1 MTGKPS
7 PVHHQI
13 VCANVF
19 IRRGGRILVL
29 RRSPTR
35 RYAANVVH
43 PVGGKVEP
51 NEDPFTAAQ
60 REVTEETGLSVT
72 NMRLEAVLLDLNP
85 VPHEPLNW
93 LIYHFSA
100 DCASGEPHET
110 DEGELVWMTPAEFLQ
125 QPLHPSLQG
134 IAEHILDRRKGTLF
148 IRHTYNAEGMIER
161 RFERECV
168 SQRRLWSTMWS
179 FTWRHWLRRRLSA
192 TQDNHHDGAADGSIK
207 KDHAQLLTAATAS
220 PELR

>member
-19 IRRGGRILVL
+19 VRRGSRILVL
-29 RRSPTR
+29 RRSATR

-60 REVTEETGLSVT
+60 REVIEETGLSVT
-72 NMRLEAVLLDLNP
+72 NMRLEAVLLDLTP
-85 VPHEPLNW
+85 VPHEPHNW

-100 DCASGEPHET
+100 DCASGEPRDTE
-110 DEGELVWMTPAEFLQ
+110 EGELVWMTPTEFLQ

-134 IAEHILDRRKGTLF
+134 IAERILDPRKGTLF
-148 IRHTYNAEGMIER
+148 ITHRYNAEGAIDGRVEK
-161 RFERECV
+161 ECV
-168 SQRRLWSTMWS
+168 ARHSRWSTIWS
-179 FTWRHWLRRRLSA
+179 TARKRWFRLRARPRPR
-192 TQDNHHDGAADGSIK
+192 DHHDVPDDGPIK
-207 KDHAQLLTAATAS
+207 NARA
-220 PELR
+220 